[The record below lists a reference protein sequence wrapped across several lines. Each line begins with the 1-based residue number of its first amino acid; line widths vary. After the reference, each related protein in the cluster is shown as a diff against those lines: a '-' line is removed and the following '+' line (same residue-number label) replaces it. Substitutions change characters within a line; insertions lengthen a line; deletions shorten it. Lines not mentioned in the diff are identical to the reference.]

1 MQFKVGDH
9 VRWNDP
15 AIDEYPEEERQDILG
30 REFVVQSISD
40 EVALILEVG
49 SPVGWEQEVPPREL
63 ELIT

>member
-15 AIDEYPEEERQDILG
+15 AIDEYPEEELHDILG

-40 EVALILEVG
+40 DVALILEVG
-49 SPVGWEQEVPPREL
+49 SPVGWEQEVPPHEL
-63 ELIT
+63 ELIK